1 VSKSIARDARPD
13 VALLLRLVDQSV
25 WANRRWID
33 HVYTL
38 PGADARARGLLAH
51 IVLGECIWFERIA
64 GGQKTPSTF
73 QELEE
78 DELLTRLENN
88 RRDYLRLIETR
99 LDEVVEFRRDT
110 GVEYHATVS
119 DALLHLTPA
128 SSRGSSPPTT
138 RAGRSPT
145 PAPTTS
151 TT

>member
-1 VSKSIARDARPD
+1 MSRSCSGSSTSRCGPTAGGSTTSTPCPAP
-13 VALLLRLVDQSV
+13 
-25 WANRRWID
+25 
-33 HVYTL
+33 T
-38 PGADARARGLLAH
+38 PARGLLAH

-119 DALLHLTPA
+119 DALLHPSPTA
-128 SSRGSSPPTT
+128 SITGGSSPPTT

-145 PAPTTS
+145 PAPTHRAA
-151 TT
+151 